1 MTPEGL
7 CLVTGASGFVGSH
20 LVERLVDRGYR
31 VRLLLRKTSK
41 LRWVR
46 GLPVELTY
54 GDVRDKASIAGA
66 CHGVQNAFHFGAL
79 TTARNEAEFLA
90 ANEEGTKNLA
100 EAMAEHGESGGFVVY
115 CSSLAAGGPGIA
127 TASHT
132 QPVRIETDPDLPI
145 TPYGRSKLAGER
157 ALFETAKNTER
168 FRAVALRPSVVYGP
182 RDEASLQFFKL
193 VKMGLLPLGGPEGA
207 RIAMIYVLDLV
218 DAAVA
223 AAEHAVDGV
232 YYLSDGEAHTWEE
245 VGRLAG
251 ELMDANLREIRVPA
265 AMSNTIAWAA
275 ESAGRVTGRA
285 PMLTR
290 WKVREMQQ
298 PHWVCSPDKARRD
311 LEFQAKMPIDLGL
324 ETTLTWY
331 RENGWL

>member
-1 MTPEGL
+1 M
-7 CLVTGASGFVGSH
+7 
-20 LVERLVDRGYR
+20 
-31 VRLLLRKTSK
+31 
-41 LRWVR
+41 
-46 GLPVELTY
+46 
-54 GDVRDKASIAGA
+54 
-66 CHGVQNAFHFGAL
+66 
-79 TTARNEAEFLA
+79 
-90 ANEEGTKNLA
+90 
-100 EAMAEHGESGGFVVY
+100 
-115 CSSLAAGGPGIA
+115 
-127 TASHT
+127 
-132 QPVRIETDPDLPI
+132 
-145 TPYGRSKLAGER
+145 
-157 ALFETAKNTER
+157 
-168 FRAVALRPSVVYGP
+168 
-182 RDEASLQFFKL
+182 
-193 VKMGLLPLGGPEGA
+193 GGPEGA

-311 LEFQAKMPIDLGL
+311 LEFQAKIPIDLGL